1 LRLSWDSDAPFAVSL
16 SGRFP
21 AFAIEA
27 RAQKGRRD
35 ERLPMTP
42 DFARW
47 LLDNTPEGERTGI
60 VFKLPTLRNGPD
72 GKPVGKPIGLAKVT
86 LTLSK
91 IGQAAGVVVA
101 IGDKQVVDK
110 ETGKKVTVTVKKFAS
125 AHDLRRAFGT
135 RWARKVMP
143 AVLQRLMRHTDIAT
157 TMKFYVSIEADDVA
171 AQLWGLENVAGNIS
185 GNNHQI
191 APKNAVANMPEAAE
205 AKLISEGTCAGESS
219 EASA

>member
-1 LRLSWDSDAPFAVSL
+1 
-16 SGRFP
+16 
-21 AFAIEA
+21 
-27 RAQKGRRD
+27 
-35 ERLPMTP
+35 
-42 DFARW
+42 
-47 LLDNTPEGERTGI
+47 
-60 VFKLPTLRNGPD
+60 
-72 GKPVGKPIGLAKVT
+72 
-86 LTLSK
+86 
-91 IGQAAGVVVA
+91 
-101 IGDKQVVDK
+101 
-110 ETGKKVTVTVKKFAS
+110 
-125 AHDLRRAFGT
+125 
-135 RWARKVMP
+135 MP